1 MADETNPTQAEATQP
16 GEPQLADMGAVLE
29 LVRHLGQIMS
39 NTSLYGSQHKV
50 TQQAINKG
58 FEFLNGF
65 FQKWERVSFSLAE
78 NSLLADGRQ
87 VEMKTNLLAALL
99 KQLSAIEVGS
109 FSLNRGMSIEDFTK
123 LMELLNTHPDKMK
136 AMGSFS
142 SALAQSGVSSHV
154 QAKSVVYQLVTEEDV
169 VVNKGELETALSGA
183 GGAGGDGGEGSGKK
197 SVEEII
203 AFLKGTAGEMSMDI
217 EQAAADTHQLADLIL
232 KAAEVSP
239 EKADLDGGET
249 LGDIVVGCLR
259 RAYQSMLRD
268 PASKTQQG
276 KKTIAKTLMLLQEDI
291 LKGLHDLA
299 GPASDEIAEMVAEA
313 VDEMN
318 NELQVDALASDYVKK
333 RKGIETTEKK
343 ILRFMKSTSKDNPEA
358 SEALKE
364 KLIEGGLDAQDWQQ
378 LLVKSAEAAI
388 AKAGGGVAGAE
399 ALGSLL
405 SQMNSLFDPKKI
417 AAGKEPEAEQV
428 DRLVTQLEQEVATV
442 TAEAE
447 QKLDQLAKRL
457 RDRPEMSRAAMLAM
471 LAEIGQE
478 ICQPLSVVNCA
489 IDMMRRKALGPV
501 SPQQEEML
509 ALASESGARLET
521 LANKVIE
528 ISGVPQGTKPDAEIL
543 DDVYGR

>member
-39 NTSLYGSQHKV
+39 NTSLYGPQHKV

-58 FEFLNGF
+58 FEFLSGF
-65 FQKWERVSFSLAE
+65 FQKWERISFTLAE

-87 VEMKTNLLAALL
+87 VEMKSNLLAALL

-123 LMELLNTHPDKMK
+123 LMELLNTHPEKMK

-183 GGAGGDGGEGSGKK
+183 GGAGGEGGEGSGKK

-203 AFLKGTAGEMSMDI
+203 AFLKGTAGDMSMDI

-232 KAAEVSP
+232 KAAEISP
-239 EKADLDGGET
+239 EKAELGGGET

-299 GPASDEIAEMVAEA
+299 GPASEEVAAMVAEA

-343 ILRFMKSTSKDNPEA
+343 ILRFMKSAGKDNPEA

-378 LLVKSAEAAI
+378 LLVKNAEAAI

-405 SQMNSLFDPKKI
+405 TQMNKLFDPKKI
-417 AAGKEPEAEQV
+417 AAGRTPDPKEV
-428 DRLVTQLEQEVATV
+428 DQLVTQLEQEVATV

-447 QKLDQLAKRL
+447 QKLDLLARRL
-457 RDRPEMSRAAMLAM
+457 RDRPEMSREAMLAM

-478 ICQPLSVVNCA
+478 ICQPLSVVNCSV
-489 IDMMRRKALGPV
+489 DMIRNKLLGPV

-509 ALASESGARLET
+509 ALAAESIARLET

>member
-447 QKLDQLAKRL
+447 QKLDHWAKRL